1 MYYYRYKGEVLVEVL
16 DTLLCKKF
24 KDEDIFLEKVQDIL
38 NYDIIEYIYRDVFD
52 FLGNIYYKI
61 RIRLENEYMVEFV
74 YYFLEDDA
82 ICILDIEY

>member
-1 MYYYRYKGEVLVEVL
+1 MEVL

-61 RIRLENEYMVEFV
+61 RIRLENEYMVEF
-74 YYFLEDDA
+74 A

>member
-1 MYYYRYKGEVLVEVL
+1 MEVL

-38 NYDIIEYIYRDVFD
+38 NYDIIEYIYRDV
-52 FLGNIYYKI
+52 
-61 RIRLENEYMVEFV
+61 